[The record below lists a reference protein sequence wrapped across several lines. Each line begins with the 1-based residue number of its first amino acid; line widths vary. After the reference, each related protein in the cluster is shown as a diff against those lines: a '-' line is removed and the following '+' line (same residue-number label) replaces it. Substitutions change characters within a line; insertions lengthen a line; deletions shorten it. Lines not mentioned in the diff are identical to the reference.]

1 MRIFSHHVGRGRG
14 SFVRA
19 LPFVHVGSSLRPAL
33 RLHAC
38 LLRCLVAC
46 PTFWARIGGEGLFW
60 RLYLF
65 ASATTSPKQVHM
77 CVGERAKRG
86 HSWPRRRARGH
97 FSGVRVTLFTRALAK
112 LESFSVGSR
121 LFNREGFY

>member
-1 MRIFSHHVGRGRG
+1 MS
-14 SFVRA
+14 
-19 LPFVHVGSSLRPAL
+19 
-33 RLHAC
+33 
-38 LLRCLVAC
+38 
-46 PTFWARIGGEGLFW
+46 GGVPYILGTYMWEGLFW
-60 RLYLF
+60 RLF
-65 ASATTSPKQVHM
+65 FFVSATTSPKQVHM

-121 LFNREGFY
+121 FSTGRAFIS